1 MIVTFTANPSLD
13 RTAELDALV
22 RGEVLRTSP
31 ARVDA
36 GGKGVNVTR
45 ALHANGVGSIAVL
58 PTGGFEGQQ
67 LAGLLAAEGLQTK
80 TVPIAG
86 RIRSN
91 VTIAE
96 ADGTTT
102 KLNEPGPLLAE
113 AEVAL
118 LGETLVQL
126 AAGSSWVVLAGSLPP
141 GAPHDLYAELTERL
155 HHVGARVAVDAEGPL
170 LRATLP
176 AGPDV
181 IKPNDEELADATGLS
196 VTTPQDAVAAARV
209 LQEHGARTVLASLG
223 AQGAVLV
230 DGTGVHH
237 ASALARRPRS
247 TVGAG
252 DATLAG
258 FLFAGAA
265 GPEALTTAVAW
276 GAAAVS
282 LPGSRMP
289 SPADL
294 DPAAVRLV
302 ALDSEEVPK

>member
-22 RGEVLRTSP
+22 PGEVLRTSP

-45 ALHANGVGSIAVL
+45 ALHANGIASVAVL
-58 PTGGFEGQQ
+58 PSGGFEGQQ
-67 LAGLLAAEGLQTK
+67 LAGLLAAEGLHTK

-86 RIRSN
+86 RIRAN
-91 VTIAE
+91 ITIAE

-102 KLNEPGPLLAE
+102 KLNEPGPLLDE
-113 AEVAL
+113 AEVAA
-118 LGETLVQL
+118 LGEALVQT
-126 AAGSSWVVLAGSLPP
+126 ASGSSWVVLAGSLPP
-141 GAPHDLYAELTERL
+141 GAPADLYAELTERL
-155 HHVGARVAVDAEGPL
+155 HHIGARVAVDAEGPL
-170 LRATLP
+170 LRATLA

-181 IKPNDEELADATGLS
+181 IKPNDEELADATGLP
-196 VTTPQDAVAAARV
+196 VETPQDAVAAARV

-223 AQGAVLV
+223 ARGAVLV
-230 DGTGVHH
+230 DEDGAHH
-237 ASALARRPRS
+237 ATALVRRPRS

-258 FLFAGAA
+258 FLSAGAA
-265 GPEALTTAVAW
+265 HPEALTTAVAW

-294 DPAAVRLV
+294 DMAAVRLV

>member
-45 ALHANGVGSIAVL
+45 ALHANAIDSVAVL
-58 PTGGFEGQQ
+58 PTGGYEGQQ
-67 LAGLLAAEGLQTK
+67 LTGLLAAEGLHTSC
-80 TVPIAG
+80 VPIAG
-86 RIRSN
+86 RVRANI
-91 VTIAE
+91 TIAE

-102 KLNEPGPLLAE
+102 KLNEPGPLLSE
-113 AEVAL
+113 GEVAA
-118 LGETLVQL
+118 LGDALVH
-126 AAGSSWVVLAGSLPP
+126 AARGASWVVLAGSLPP
-141 GAPHDLYAELTERL
+141 GAPEGLYAELTGRL
-155 HHVGARVAVDAEGPL
+155 HDLGVRVAVDAEGPL
-170 LRATLP
+170 LRATL
-176 AGPDV
+176 AARPDV
-181 IKPNDEELADATGLS
+181 IKPNDEELAAATGLPVS
-196 VTTPQDAVAAARV
+196 TPAQAADAARV
-209 LQEHGARTVLASLG
+209 LLAHGARAVLASLG

-230 DGTGVHH
+230 DDSGVHH
-237 ASALARRPRS
+237 AHAPARPRS

-258 FLFAGAA
+258 FLSLDAS
-265 GPEALTTAVAW
+265 GPDALATAVAW

-289 SPADL
+289 SPEDIDL
-294 DPAAVRLV
+294 TAVQV
-302 ALDSEEVPK
+302 VSLDSEEVPK

>member
-45 ALHANGVGSIAVL
+45 ALHANGIASVAVL
-58 PTGGFEGQQ
+58 PSGGFEGQQ
-67 LAGLLAAEGLQTK
+67 LAGLLAAEGLHTK

-86 RIRSN
+86 RIRAN
-91 VTIAE
+91 ITIAE

-102 KLNEPGPLLAE
+102 KLNEPGPLLDE
-113 AEVAL
+113 AEVAA
-118 LGETLVQL
+118 LGEALVQT
-126 AAGSSWVVLAGSLPP
+126 ASGSSWVVLAGSLPP
-141 GAPHDLYAELTERL
+141 GAPADLYAELTERL
-155 HHVGARVAVDAEGPL
+155 HHIGARVAVDAEGPL
-170 LRATLP
+170 LRATLA

-181 IKPNDEELADATGLS
+181 IKPNDEELADATGLP
-196 VTTPQDAVAAARV
+196 VETPQDAVAAARV

-223 AQGAVLV
+223 ARGAVLV
-230 DGTGVHH
+230 EETGAHH
-237 ASALARRPRS
+237 ASALVRRPRS

-258 FLFAGAA
+258 FLSASAT
-265 GPEALTTAVAW
+265 GPDALMTAVAW